1 MKRKFLSLLII
12 VGTAFIALPACAE
25 QMAFLACESDTY
37 LLNKAVRHLKMP
49 EDIRIEVYSKTDLM
63 PGSGAAEFIA
73 DSRVVI
79 VDVMISELT
88 EYLLQN
94 VPLTGKRI
102 YALRGSRDDDELK
115 KQGFLFDQEIQD
127 YFNHFSAA
135 NTENLI
141 YRVANRELDA
151 SIVYAEVVKLPEPGI
166 YHPDSNVRFETYQDY
181 LNWYRQRDGY
191 DGNKPWIG
199 LMLFSSSLIEGQSEP
214 VDLLIRKLEAD
225 GWNVLAGYG
234 KNIDIFQRFLID
246 RNRHSHV
253 ELVLAF
259 SLKFHSA
266 LNEALQAALVELD
279 VPLISA
285 IHLYTEAIEEW
296 RESPT
301 GLAPAEVTWAMT
313 NPEVSGLF
321 EPSVLTGKVRKQDP
335 QTGKI
340 LFIHEPIS
348 ENIDFL
354 LPRLKK
360 WLILRKKP
368 NKDKKIAIFYYNHSQ
383 GKQNIGASYLNVFAS
398 LEVILDKMK
407 SEGYRLA
414 PREDLDRVAIR
425 DLVLKYGRNIGKW
438 APGELEE
445 LISTGKIVRI
455 PINTYRQ
462 WFEKLPTDFQKGVT
476 DQWGRVEDSDIMIQ
490 GGELIIPA
498 VMLGDVVIMPE
509 PARGWGDDPMK
520 LYHSPVLYPHHQY
533 VAAYLWLQR
542 AFAADAVIH
551 LGTHATHEWL
561 PGKQAGLSISC
572 PPEVLI
578 SDIPNIYPYIVDDV
592 GEGIQAKRR
601 GRAVVIDHL
610 TPALREGGLY
620 QEYSRLYELI
630 NSYSVAQ
637 SQGSRTGSLQLDEIK
652 KMAQQLGLDKDLD
665 LNLKEADAD
674 DLLTRVEHYLVELK
688 ANFIPY
694 GMHTFGRSP
703 EAAALED
710 TIKCIIKR
718 NRNANRSR
726 IKKALADSGPLEI
739 GRLLRALEGGYIP
752 PGKGNDPVRNTEAI
766 PTGKN
771 FYGFDPARIPS
782 PAAFELGRKAARDI
796 IDKSL
801 KEKSRYPAK
810 VAVVLWAT
818 ETIRN
823 EGINESTILYLMGVK
838 PTWDGNGRVSGIEV
852 IPGRILQRPRID
864 VLINPSGLY
873 RDLFPQFMLFLDRTV
888 QQAALQEDIENLIA
902 RHNDAL
908 KAKLIERGV
917 AEDKAQRLSK
927 VRIFSEPT
935 GAYGTGVSEMAGA
948 SGTWQ
953 DNEEIVKVYE
963 NRVGYAFG
971 QGQWGEEARD
981 LLRHNLGGVDVT
993 VHSISSNVYGTMDN
1007 DDMFQYL
1014 GGLSLAVE
1022 KESGKA
1028 PDTLVSLQRIPDQV
1042 DLENI
1047 AKTIGRELRTRYLNP
1062 RWIEGMKREEYAG
1075 AREMDQFLQNMWGW
1089 QVTVTSAIDESKWQQ
1104 AYQVYVED
1112 KYRMGLKEFFN
1123 SVSPWA
1129 YQSMTARL
1137 LEAVR
1142 KEYWKA
1148 DEKTRQKLAVEY
1160 ATSVVEKGVAC
1171 CDHTCNNPLL
1181 NQMVVNIV
1189 SIPGIMAPQ
1198 LVERFKIAME
1208 KATGKQLADHLAARQ
1223 ELHKALNAEFNP
1235 ALSSQRTDQPPV
1247 QKNEAEQAVTQANQ
1261 SETVKGYKLEEVN
1274 KEEAESSLS
1283 SSGVQWFAS
1292 LFIIAVIGLFFVGM
1306 RRHSKR

>member
-1 MKRKFLSLLII
+1 MSIFFFQLRVLINRMNLNSS
-12 VGTAFIALPACAE
+12 IA
-25 QMAFLACESDTY
+25 
-37 LLNKAVRHLKMP
+37 
-49 EDIRIEVYSKTDLM
+49 
-63 PGSGAAEFIA
+63 
-73 DSRVVI
+73 
-79 VDVMISELT
+79 
-88 EYLLQN
+88 
-94 VPLTGKRI
+94 
-102 YALRGSRDDDELK
+102 
-115 KQGFLFDQEIQD
+115 
-127 YFNHFSAA
+127 
-135 NTENLI
+135 
-141 YRVANRELDA
+141 
-151 SIVYAEVVKLPEPGI
+151 YAEMVKLPAPGI
-166 YHPDSNVRFETYQDY
+166 YHPDSKVPFETYQDY
-181 LNWYRQRDGY
+181 LNWYRQRDCY
-191 DGNKPWIG
+191 QENKSWIG
-199 LMLFSSSLIEGQSEP
+199 LMSFPSSLIEGQSEP
-214 VDLLIRKLEAD
+214 VDLIIRKLEVD

-234 KNIDIFQRFLID
+234 KDIDILQRFFVD
-246 RNRHSHV
+246 GNHRSRV

-279 VPLISA
+279 VPFISA
-285 IHLYTEAIEEW
+285 IHLYAETIEEW

-301 GLAPAEVTWAMT
+301 GLAPVEVTWAMT
-313 NPEVSGLF
+313 NPEVSGLV

-335 QTGKI
+335 ETGKT

-360 WLILRKKP
+360 WLQLKRKP
-368 NKDKKIAIFYYNHSQ
+368 NKDKKIAILYYNHSQ

-398 LEVILDKMK
+398 LQVILDKMR
-407 SEGYRLA
+407 SEGYQTA
-414 PREDLDRVAIR
+414 PRGDLDRTAIQ
-425 DLVLKYGRNIGKW
+425 DLVLKYGRNIGNW

-445 LISTGKIVRI
+445 LTGTGKIVRI

-462 WFEKLPTDFQKGVT
+462 WFEKLPAEFQRGVT
-476 DQWGRVEDSDIMIQ
+476 GQWGRVEDSDIMIHT
-490 GGELIIPA
+490 GELIIPA
-498 VMLGDVVIMPE
+498 VMLGNVVIMPE

-542 AFAADAVIH
+542 EFAADAVIH

-578 SDIPNIYPYIVDDV
+578 TDLPNIYPYIVDDV

-610 TPALREGGLY
+610 TPGLREGGLY

-630 NSYSVAQ
+630 NSYSLAQ
-637 SQGSRTGSLQLDEIK
+637 SQGSRTGSLQLNEIK
-652 KMAQQLGLDKDLD
+652 KMVQQLGLDKDLG
-665 LNLKEADAD
+665 LNLKDADTD

-688 ANFIPY
+688 ANFMPY

-703 EAAALED
+703 EADALED

-718 NRNANRSR
+718 NRNVDQSR
-726 IKKALADSGPLEI
+726 VKKALTDSGPLEI
-739 GRLLRALEGGYIP
+739 GRLLRALEGGYIA
-752 PGKGNDPVRNTEAI
+752 PGEGNDPVRNTEAI

-771 FYGFDPARIPS
+771 FHGFDPARIPS
-782 PAAFELGRKAARDI
+782 PAAFESGRKAAQGI
-796 IDKSL
+796 IDNSL
-801 KEKSRYPAK
+801 KEKSRYPEK

-823 EGINESTILYLMGVK
+823 EGVNESTILYLMGVK
-838 PTWDGNGRVSGIEV
+838 PTWDGNGRVSGLEV

-873 RDLFPQFMLFLDRTV
+873 RDLFPQFMLFLDQAV
-888 QQAALQEDIENLIA
+888 HQAAQQEDIENLIA
-902 RHNDAL
+902 RHNNAL
-908 KAKLIERGV
+908 KTKLIQQGV
-917 AEDKAQRLSK
+917 PEDRAQRLSM

-953 DNEEIVKVYE
+953 APEEIVKVYE
-963 NRVGYAFG
+963 NRVGYAFS
-971 QGQWGEEARD
+971 QGQWGEEAKD

-1007 DDMFQYL
+1007 DDTFQYL

-1028 PDTLVSLQRIPDQV
+1028 ADTLVSMQRMPGQV
-1042 DLENI
+1042 DVENI

-1062 RWIEGMKREEYAG
+1062 RWIEGMKKEEYAG

-1089 QVTVTSAIDESKWQQ
+1089 QVTVTSAIDESKWHQ

-1112 KYRMGLKEFFN
+1112 KYRMGLKDFFN
-1123 SVSPWA
+1123 QVNPWA
-1129 YQSMTARL
+1129 YQSMTARM

-1142 KEYWKA
+1142 KDYWKA

-1160 ATSVVEKGVAC
+1160 VTSVVEKGVAC

-1181 NQMVVNIV
+1181 SQMVVNIV
-1189 SIPGIMAPQ
+1189 SIPGIMAPHM
-1198 LVERFKIAME
+1198 VERFKIAME
-1208 KATGKQLADHLAARQ
+1208 KATGKKLSDQLAARR
-1223 ELHKALNAEFNP
+1223 ELHKTLNAEFAP
-1235 ALSSQRTDQPPV
+1235 ALLSPHKTEQPPV
-1247 QKNEAEQAVTQANQ
+1247 HENEAEQAVTPANQ

-1274 KEEAESSLS
+1274 QEDAESSVS

-1292 LFIIAVIGLFFVGM
+1292 LFVVAVIGLFFIGV
-1306 RRHSKR
+1306 RRHAKK